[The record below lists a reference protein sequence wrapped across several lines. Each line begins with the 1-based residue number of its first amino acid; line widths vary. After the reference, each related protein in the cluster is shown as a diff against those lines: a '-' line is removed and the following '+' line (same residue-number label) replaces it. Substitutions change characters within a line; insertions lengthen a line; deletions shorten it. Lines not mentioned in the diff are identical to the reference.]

1 MLDFIRCFVL
11 FMLLLA
17 PAAAWASHPLQVE
30 DTATEGK
37 GNYLFEMT
45 GDYSKDNEFKST
57 KVTAVM
63 TAGTGKHT
71 DLSLEVPYRILKP
84 GPVPGQDES
93 GAGDARFKF
102 KHQLFENEVKQSM
115 AFLIFADI
123 PTGDADKGLG
133 TGNVVWGVLLVDS
146 QECRNKVLHLNVGY
160 EAFGRDMK
168 NWHFAQDYA
177 IKFGLSVEHK
187 MSGPFRFLTE
197 FSGESRKEAGV
208 YSRPLNLLGGVIYDI
223 SRSWYVDLGVR
234 VGLNKYADDYV
245 ALGGA
250 GWRF

>member
-1 MLDFIRCFVL
+1 MLDFIRRCVL
-11 FMLLLA
+11 FMLLLV
-17 PAAAWASHPLQVE
+17 PAVAWASHPLQVE

-37 GNYLFEMT
+37 GNYLLEMT
-45 GDYSKDNEFKST
+45 GDYSKDNELKST

-71 DLSLEVPYRILKP
+71 DLSLEVPYLTLKP

-93 GAGDARFKF
+93 GAGDVRFKF

-115 AFLIFADI
+115 AFLIFADV

-133 TGNVVWGVLLVDS
+133 TGNVVWGVRLMDS

-160 EAFGRDMK
+160 EASGRDMK

-177 IKFGLSVEHK
+177 IKFGLAVEHK
-187 MSGPFRFLTE
+187 ITDSVRFVTE
-197 FSGESRKEAGV
+197 FAGESRKEAEA
-208 YSRPLNLLGGVIYDI
+208 YSRPFNLLGGVIYGI